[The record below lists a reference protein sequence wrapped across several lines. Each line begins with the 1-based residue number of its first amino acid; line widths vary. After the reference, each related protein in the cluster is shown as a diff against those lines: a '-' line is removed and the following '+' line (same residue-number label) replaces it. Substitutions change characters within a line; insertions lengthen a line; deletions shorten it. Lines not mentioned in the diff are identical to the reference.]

1 MNSAVRTRRSEAAIR
16 TFDVCVAAVLLALLT
31 PALILLAAA
40 IAIDSPGGAIYRCRR
55 IGRDG
60 KPFDMLK
67 FRKMPADA
75 RGPALTVVG
84 DGRFTRVG
92 ELLARLKLDE
102 LPQLWNVL
110 RGEMSLVGPRPED
123 PEFVALFRDEFAVIL
138 TIPPG
143 VTGLSQLAY
152 AREGEILDPTDR
164 AADYVGRVLP
174 QKLWLDEL
182 YAERRRF
189 RTNLQILF
197 WTASTVVLR
206 RPVSVNRATG
216 ALTLRRR
223 PAVAERDATANAV
236 SADVAVL
243 TVDR

>member
-1 MNSAVRTRRSEAAIR
+1 VESAARTRRSETAIR
-16 TFDVCVAAVLLALLT
+16 IFDICVAAVLLALLAPT
-31 PALILLAAA
+31 LMIVAAA
-40 IAIDSPGGAIYRCRR
+40 IAIESPGGAIYRCRR
-55 IGRDG
+55 IGRGG

-67 FRKMPADA
+67 FRKMPVDA
-75 RGPALTVVG
+75 CGPALTIAG

-92 ELLARLKLDE
+92 EVLARLKLDE

-110 RGEMSLVGPRPED
+110 RGDMSLVGPRPED
-123 PEFVALFRDEFAVIL
+123 PEFVELFPDEFSVIL

-164 AADYVGRVLP
+164 AADYMARVLP
-174 QKLWLDEL
+174 QKLMLDKL
-182 YAERRRF
+182 YAERRDPDR
-189 RTNLQILF
+189 NLQILF
-197 WTASTVVLR
+197 WTASAVMLR
-206 RPVSVNRATG
+206 RAVSVNRETG

-223 PAVAERDATANAV
+223 PAAAARDASTTT
-236 SADVAVL
+236 ADVAVL